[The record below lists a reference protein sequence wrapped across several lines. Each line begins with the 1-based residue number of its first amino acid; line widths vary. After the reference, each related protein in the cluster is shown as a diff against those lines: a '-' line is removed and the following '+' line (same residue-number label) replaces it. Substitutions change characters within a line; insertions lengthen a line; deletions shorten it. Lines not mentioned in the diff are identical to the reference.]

1 MNYELLKQMKEW
13 DAAQMRVWQQAKNA
27 KIRIESCGNAET
39 AQYWIMDSIMA
50 ACNQIES
57 AIYAL
62 ENIKEI

>member
-1 MNYELLKQMKEW
+1 MNYELLKQLKEW
-13 DAAQMRVWQQAKNA
+13 DAAQMRVWQQAKKLKEACEDNDN
-27 KIRIESCGNAET
+27 I
-39 AQYWIMDSIMA
+39 QYWILDSIMS